1 MSREKKLEKIDKA
14 KLPLFYRL
22 ILKIPLPSL
31 DSMSDTFQGLFW
43 VIVAPVSV
51 IATFFTSL
59 LLLTNLPSPAN
70 IVAVVLVPSVF
81 ILAFLRVSTER
92 FIQGWN
98 ALIDTSTKEGDVE
111 KLMNEYLEILKEQER
126 AREKRL

>member
-1 MSREKKLEKIDKA
+1 MSREKELEKIDKA

-31 DSMSDTFQGLFW
+31 GSMSDTFQGLFW
-43 VIVAPVSV
+43 VIVTPVSV

>member
-1 MSREKKLEKIDKA
+1 MSREKKLEKIDKS

-98 ALIDTSTKEGDVE
+98 GLIETSTKEGDVE

-126 AREKRL
+126 TREKRL

>member
-1 MSREKKLEKIDKA
+1 MTREKKLEKIDKS

-59 LLLTNLPSPAN
+59 LLLTCVPSPAN

-98 ALIDTSTKEGDVE
+98 GLIETSTKEGDVE

-126 AREKRL
+126 TREKRL

>member
-1 MSREKKLEKIDKA
+1 MSRQKKLEKIDKS

-43 VIVAPVSV
+43 VIVAPVTV
-51 IATFFTSL
+51 IASFFTSL

-98 ALIDTSTKEGDVE
+98 ALIDTSTKEEDVE

>member
-1 MSREKKLEKIDKA
+1 MSRQKKLEKIDKS

-51 IATFFTSL
+51 IASFFTSL

-98 ALIDTSTKEGDVE
+98 ALIDTSTKEEDVE